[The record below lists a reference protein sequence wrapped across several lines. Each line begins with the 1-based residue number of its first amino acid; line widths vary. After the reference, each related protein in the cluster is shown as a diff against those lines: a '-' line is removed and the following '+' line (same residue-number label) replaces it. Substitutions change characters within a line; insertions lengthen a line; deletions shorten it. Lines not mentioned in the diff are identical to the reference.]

1 VGIVDI
7 IVRGALALLLF
18 IIICT
23 ILVLI
28 GWGLVFVFN
37 LGH

>member
-1 VGIVDI
+1 MGILDI
-7 IVRGALALLLF
+7 IVRGVIALALF

-23 ILVLI
+23 ILILI